1 MQRQIL
7 ILVVLLAIGGFFY
20 FDASQYLSLD
30 FFKRSL
36 PFMVVAFSFIGLAYG
51 YGNAMMPLP
60 MEHKI
65 QLMSV
70 AGTFLP

>member
-1 MQRQIL
+1 MIEK
-7 ILVVLLAIGGFFY
+7 ITHEGF
-20 FDASQYLSLD
+20 D
-30 FFKRSL
+30 FIKRSL

-60 MEHKI
+60 IQEKV
-65 QLMSV
+65 QLMSI